1 MGELYL
7 ACSVFLWSV
16 RYMSHPFDP
25 NRLQF
30 YLTIPSPCP
39 YLPDR
44 MERKIF
50 TQLDPLDGPHLNNYL
65 THAGFRRSQNVIYR
79 PACETCR
86 ECRSLRVIVEDFTPT
101 QSFRRTI
108 ARNKD
113 LIGAPT
119 DPIATPEQFDLLQRY
134 LNHRHPGGGMT
145 EMDFQ
150 RYEMMVED
158 SASETEIIEYRDK
171 DGILTACMLAD
182 RLTDGMSLVYSFFD
196 PEQSKRSLGNYMV
209 LDQIQRCLAQKAP
222 YLYLG
227 YWVPESPKM
236 QYKSRFRPCEILGHG
251 GWQRL
256 P

>member
-1 MGELYL
+1 
-7 ACSVFLWSV
+7 
-16 RYMSHPFDP
+16 MSHPFDP

-79 PACETCR
+79 PACESCR
-86 ECRSLRVIVEDFTPT
+86 ECRSLRILIDDFAPN

-108 ARNKD
+108 KRNSD
-113 LIGAPT
+113 ITSIPT
-119 DPIATPEQFDLLQRY
+119 DPLATSEQFDLLQRY

-158 SASETEIIEYRDK
+158 CASETEIIEYRLNDNTL
-171 DGILTACMLAD
+171 IACMLAD
-182 RLTDGMSLVYSFFD
+182 RLMDGLSLVYSFFD
-196 PEQSKRSLGNYMV
+196 TQLSKRSLGNYMV
-209 LDQIQRCLAQKAP
+209 LDQITRCKRDDLP

-227 YWVPESPKM
+227 YWVPDSPKM
-236 QYKSRFRPCEILGHG
+236 HYKARFRPCETLGHR
-251 GWQRL
+251 GWQL
-256 P
+256 LTS